1 MNALIVLSLALQLPA
16 TDLLGIGGAVP
27 AVGMPAAWNV
37 RGVSGMAAPTATI
50 RRDSAG
56 PVLRLEG
63 TARAAWFYREVSP
76 TIPESRGMLAWS
88 WRILT
93 APTAADLRTKRL
105 DDSPMRVFVV
115 FGGQQGQFG
124 RSGRIIFYSVGG
136 RDPVGYAGAS
146 HAGDRFHVVRVAG
159 MNDISEWSDHRVSP
173 FADYRRIWRGEPPPI
188 TAVGLM
194 QDSDQT
200 RSTAVAEIRSL
211 TWSPP

>member
-1 MNALIVLSLALQLPA
+1 VHALIVLSLALQLP
-16 TDLLGIGGAVP
+16 TDLLGLGGGAP
-27 AVGMPAAWNV
+27 AVGMPTGWSV
-37 RGVSGMAAPTATI
+37 RAVSGVAAPTATI
-50 RRDSAG
+50 HRDSVG

-63 TARAAWFYREVSP
+63 TGRAAWFYRELP
-76 TIPESRGMLAWS
+76 ATIPESPGTLAWS

-93 APTAADLRTKRL
+93 APTGADLRSKRL

-115 FGGQQGQFG
+115 FGGQQGKFG

-146 HAGDRFHVVRVAG
+146 HAGARFHVVRVAG
-159 MNDISEWSDHRVSP
+159 VDDVTGWSDHRVSP
-173 FADYRRIWRGEPPPI
+173 FADYRRFWRGDPPPI

-200 RSTAVAEIRSL
+200 RSTAVAEIRTL